1 MASLELRIHKLRR
14 EAMALVRQDDLIRK
28 RYELLVG
35 IPGIAQVS
43 GMQLLAELSTLP
55 SHLTVRE

>member
-1 MASLELRIHKLRR
+1 
-14 EAMALVRQDDLIRK
+14 MALVRRDDLIRK

-55 SHLTVRE
+55 SDLTVRE